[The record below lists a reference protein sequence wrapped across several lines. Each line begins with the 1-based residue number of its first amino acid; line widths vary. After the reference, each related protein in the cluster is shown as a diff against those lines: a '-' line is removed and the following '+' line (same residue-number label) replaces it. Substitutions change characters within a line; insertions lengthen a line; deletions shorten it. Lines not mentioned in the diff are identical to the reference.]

1 VRGHQ
6 SHFAS
11 PLHSHALHAHCN
23 SHTALH
29 RTAPHRIAPHWTA
42 HTAHS
47 HSAKTNAA
55 PASHHTRHLIFFT
68 QLRAL
73 IYPPI
78 PTYPSRCAALYRGAV
93 SEVPK
98 PHPAVEYRPPS
109 KRRRTRSSAAAEA
122 EDMSVL
128 DVDGSMT
135 VGLPAK
141 PSGAEELWERPP
153 TPPTVEQKEP
163 WLFPLRIFKHQA
175 KPPALPNKKEPT
187 AVPAVEDPEPG
198 VSYNPA
204 YSEHQRLLR
213 TALKRELDRAEAMAA
228 VDRKLP
234 AKRTPA
240 QIGDALLKEL
250 SAGMLPANVL
260 ALGNVDGAANDEEN
274 DSDMLLDPEVA
285 EAAAAVA
292 AGLVPKK
299 VIRAEDRKT
308 KAQRNRVE
316 KHLERVKKK
325 QAQKLVR
332 ARESGVY
339 QLRNIRKEISAQDA
353 ESMKRKEKLA
363 VKEVRVSTL
372 LLQHTHARLSN
383 LSSHNH
389 SSFSTRLV
397 NKLSRTPLDRPTRIV
412 ANRSPP
418 ATFSFSHTS
427 CAHSPS
433 CCRPSRSWLR
443 RSLARVT
450 SACPRRCSS

>member
-1 VRGHQ
+1 
-6 SHFAS
+6 
-11 PLHSHALHAHCN
+11 
-23 SHTALH
+23 
-29 RTAPHRIAPHWTA
+29 
-42 HTAHS
+42 
-47 HSAKTNAA
+47 
-55 PASHHTRHLIFFT
+55 
-68 QLRAL
+68 
-73 IYPPI
+73 
-78 PTYPSRCAALYRGAV
+78 
-93 SEVPK
+93 
-98 PHPAVEYRPPS
+98 
-109 KRRRTRSSAAAEA
+109 
-122 EDMSVL
+122 
-128 DVDGSMT
+128 MT

-372 LLQHTHARLSN
+372 LLQHTRARLSN

-389 SSFSTRLV
+389 SSFSTHLHH
-397 NKLSRTPLDRPTRIV
+397 KLSHTPLDRPTRIV

-418 ATFSFSHTS
+418 ATFSFSHLVRTFS
-427 CAHSPS
+427 F
-433 CCRPSRSWLR
+433 L
-443 RSLARVT
+443 L
-450 SACPRRCSS
+450 